1 MYRSMYQWIYEYIDG
16 SINGWVDGWIVA
28 HFTKGTR
35 IKAWGQWSEMEEDE
49 GRGKWEDV
57 SDAIEFTTGHNGD
70 GGGGGP
76 VEGRD
81 S

>member
-1 MYRSMYQWIYEYIDG
+1 M
-16 SINGWVDGWIVA
+16 VGWIVA

-35 IKAWGQWSEMEEDE
+35 IKAWGQWSEKKEEEDE

-57 SDAIEFTTGHNGD
+57 RSEIEFVAGHNGD

-76 VEGRD
+76 VEVREK
-81 S
+81 

>member
-1 MYRSMYQWIYEYIDG
+1 ME
-16 SINGWVDGWIVA
+16 VLIVS

-35 IKAWGQWSEMEEDE
+35 IKAWGQWSDEEEDE

-57 SDAIEFTTGHNGD
+57 SAAIEFAAGNNRD
-70 GGGGGP
+70 GEGGVP
-76 VEGRD
+76 VEGRE

>member
-1 MYRSMYQWIYEYIDG
+1 M
-16 SINGWVDGWIVA
+16 A

-35 IKAWGQWSEMEEDE
+35 IKAWGQRSEDEDEDKE
-49 GRGKWEDV
+49 GRGKWEDI
-57 SDAIEFTTGHNGD
+57 SDAIEFSAGHNGD

-76 VEGRD
+76 VEGRE